1 METVCNDSLG
11 RGLIM
16 NTTGL
21 RRRTASTAAGL
32 LLLGGLLMVGSPVA
46 SAAPTPQG
54 PTCSTPTAH
63 DVTRAFT
70 EANNATRGSMITK
83 TIEASPKTCRVIL
96 TRGLSLQGRLTFTV
110 AGGGRVILDLG
121 GRDGT
126 VIVTSHGGALSLTN
140 FSITGGDGSATPGG
154 IYNDKGTVTLNNVVI
169 SGNHGANG
177 GGIDVSGGP
186 LTLKNSTV
194 TGNIAHRGGG
204 IMADSGATVT
214 VTNSKI
220 TDNTAQE
227 GSGGIDSDERSKVT
241 VESSTI
247 TGNKPTNCRNVPGC
261 WEVDRGSGERRAVGR
276 SDQTISTIKPT
287 VPLGACNHDQRI
299 GGAIDQDIDRAP
311 GLDVNQDCATDRGS
325 QIPGHP
331 CPDGTIERQ
340 CDCPQDPIQ

>member
-1 METVCNDSLG
+1 
-11 RGLIM
+11 M

-46 SAAPTPQG
+46 SAAPALQGPTLQG

-83 TIEASPKTCRVIL
+83 TMETSPKTCRVIL
-96 TRGLSLQGRLTFTV
+96 TRGLSLHGKLTLTV

-126 VIVTSHGGALSLTN
+126 VIVTNQGGALSLTN
-140 FSITGGDGSATPGG
+140 VSITGGDGSATPGG

-194 TGNIAHRGGG
+194 TGNVAHRGGG

-220 TDNTAQE
+220 TDNTAHE

-247 TGNKPTNCRNVPGC
+247 TGNKPTNCRNVPDCG
-261 WEVDRGSGERRAVGR
+261 EVNRGPGERSAAPRWTLSFGMPSSTASGR
-276 SDQTISTIKPT
+276 
-287 VPLGACNHDQRI
+287 
-299 GGAIDQDIDRAP
+299 
-311 GLDVNQDCATDRGS
+311 
-325 QIPGHP
+325 
-331 CPDGTIERQ
+331 
-340 CDCPQDPIQ
+340 